1 MLPAGTFRIVATPYG
16 VIFSAKLP
24 VPAGYL
30 LIWALAAVGCAAHAG
45 PAPTHPPRAE
55 QPVLVA
61 RQVITPHQTT
71 SIDELYEEARTSL
84 DAQEYATAWQKFD
97 RVYQLDPRGPRAEQ
111 ALFFA
116 GTASDLG
123 SEPVRALRTYESF
136 ASLFPDAPL
145 AREAL
150 LRSVRLYV
158 FLEQWERA
166 GVVADRVQARYDD
179 LRPFEWITLHGAKA
193 LSLVARGED
202 QKASYYVEKARTII
216 EENGFDAAGQVPRDL
231 AQVYYALGEI
241 RRLRAERI
249 KFVPVPANFG
259 QVLEERCQL
268 LLNAQSSYS
277 DAMRAHDAHWSAM
290 AGFRVG
296 ELYQRLHEDLM
307 QVPAPTAADSQSREL
322 LFEGA
327 MRLRYSILLE
337 KAQSMMDHTLKMA
350 ARTNEK
356 SAWVARAERAL
367 HDLEQA
373 VVREHAALNALPYTR
388 LELQQ
393 ALDDLAARSTSTSP

>member
-1 MLPAGTFRIVATPYG
+1 MG
-16 VIFSAKLP
+16 VIFSARPPIFAGLAA
-24 VPAGYL
+24 PAVL
-30 LIWALAAVGCAAHAG
+30 FAVGCAGHAG
-45 PAPTHPPRAE
+45 PPASAPAAPER
-55 QPVLVA
+55 PVVVP
-61 RQVITPHQTT
+61 RQVITPGDAT
-71 SIDELYEEARTSL
+71 SIDELFAEARRSL
-84 DAQEYATAWQKFD
+84 EAHQYAEAWQKFD
-97 RVYQLDPRGPRAEQ
+97 RVYRLEPRGPLAEE
-111 ALFFA
+111 ALFLA

-123 SEPVRALRTYESF
+123 AEPVRALRTYESF
-136 ASLFPDAPL
+136 ASLFPDAGR
-145 AREAL
+145 ARAAL

-166 GVVADRVQARYDD
+166 GRAADLVQARYED
-179 LRPFEWITLHGAKA
+179 LGPFEWITLHGAKS
-193 LSLVARGED
+193 LSLVARGDD

-216 EENGFDAAGQVPRDL
+216 EENGFDAAGQIPRDL

-249 KFVPVPANFG
+249 KFVPVPTNFG

-268 LLNAQSSYS
+268 LLDAQSSYS

-307 QVPAPTAADSQSREL
+307 QVPTPKSADSRSREL

-337 KAQSMMDHTLKMA
+337 KARSMMDHTLKMA
-350 ARTNEK
+350 ARTDEK

-367 HDLEQA
+367 LDLDEAVAREQA
-373 VVREHAALNALPYTR
+373 ALDALPYSR
-388 LELQQ
+388 QELQQ
-393 ALDDLAARSTSTSP
+393 ALDDLAQRSKTTTP